1 MMKKKITKRTTFT
14 KKWINTLL
22 VVAVIDLQLPF
33 ILAFLGRD
41 EIAESLAIAIV
52 TEIVGV
58 ISGYMCK
65 SYFETKQEKKQAL
78 DEKKFTKKYEDMLSN
93 LNEEEE

>member
-1 MMKKKITKRTTFT
+1 MKKKNTKRTTFT

-78 DEKKFTKKYEDMLSN
+78 DEKKFTKKYEDMLRN